1 MLQTTTVKFLTAI
14 AKNNNKAWMDANR
27 SQYLAAKADFENLV
41 TQLIDKT
48 GAFDA
53 DIKPL
58 QAKNCVFRMNRDVRF
73 SKDKS
78 PYKTNMGAYMAKGG
92 KKSIYGGYYFHCEPG
107 NSFVGG
113 GLWMP
118 MPGELQKL
126 RQEIDYNFS
135 DFSKIIQS
143 KKFKAHYA
151 GLNMNDEYSLT
162 RPPKGYD
169 DSNPAIDYIKL
180 KSFVSMKP
188 LSDAELGSK
197 TLVKDIVAA
206 FAALQ
211 PLVQFINQALD

>member
-1 MLQTTTVKFLTAI
+1 MLKTTTVKFLTGI
-14 AKNNNKAWMDANR
+14 AKHNNKAWMDANR
-27 SQYLAAKADFENLV
+27 AQYLAAKEDFENLV
-41 TQLIDKT
+41 TQLIEKI

-53 DIKPL
+53 DVKPL

-118 MPGELQKL
+118 MPGELQKV
-126 RQEIDYNFS
+126 RQEIDYNFR
-135 DFSKIIQS
+135 DFSKIINS
-143 KKFKAHYA
+143 KKFGTHYE
-151 GLNMNDEYSLT
+151 GLNREGEYTLT

-169 DSNPAIDYIKL
+169 DSNPAIDFIKL
-180 KSFVSMKP
+180 KSFVTMKKVR
-188 LSDAELGSK
+188 DAELSSP
-197 TLVKDIVAA
+197 TLVKDLTAA
-206 FAALQ
+206 FAALH

>member
-27 SQYLAAKADFENLV
+27 AQYLAAKEDFENLV
-41 TQLIDKT
+41 TQLIEKIV
-48 GAFDA
+48 AFDA

-58 QAKNCVFRMNRDVRF
+58 VAKSCVFRMNRDVRF

-78 PYKTNMGAYMAKGG
+78 PYKTNMGASFAKGG
-92 KKSIYGGYYFHCEPG
+92 KKSIYAGYYFHCQPG

-118 MPGELQKL
+118 MPGDLQKL
-126 RQEIDYNFS
+126 RQEIDYNFH
-135 DFSKIIQS
+135 DFSKIINS
-143 KKFKAHYA
+143 KKFAAHYE
-151 GLNMNDEYSLT
+151 GLNREGEYTLT

-169 DSNPAIDYIKL
+169 ESNPAIAYIKL

-188 LSDAELGSK
+188 VSDAELNSK
-197 TLVKDIVAA
+197 TLVKDLTAA
-206 FAALQ
+206 FAALHL
-211 PLVQFINQALD
+211 LVQFINQALD